1 MTQGE
6 LEKLAL
12 KTSNIFSELEI
23 RIMTDIVRRIRINGF
38 STATADAQMA
48 TLRRLGRSETSVKE
62 WVAVALRQSGEEL
75 DRIFSDDLYRE
86 YYKHQRAYQMSGL
99 EQIPF
104 EQNRSLQQLIESVK
118 IQINNEYENIT
129 GSMGFALRAPD
140 GRITYSPLMEYYRST
155 LDNAA
160 VDIQTGGFDYASVLQ
175 HTITQMTN
183 SGIRWVDYDSGVHNR
198 VDVAARR
205 AVMTGFRQVQAHINE
220 QVAVDLGTDSYEVSY
235 HVGARPSHQPWQ
247 GRVWT
252 KDQLISICGLG
263 SVTGLCGANCYH
275 DYNAFIPGVSV
286 RTYTDEQLEQML
298 AEENTS
304 KEYYGKSFTTYEAL
318 QEQRRM
324 ERNMRATRQ
333 QIKLLQEGEA
343 DEKTIILK
351 KARYQGQCQVY
362 KDFSDKMGLPQQKQ
376 RILQDGLRG
385 RFAPTKKESNWL
397 DSVLGQEKGITKK
410 KAPKSDQ
417 YRINR
422 NIIDSAGYRRKYNN
436 LSGNIKTDEAIF
448 KYAKAGLNH
457 RDGTDRE
464 DLYIISKSGGKILG
478 RNVSSSEPLGVKPNE
493 SIINAVLNNQ
503 GDLIGLHTHPDNT
516 PPTGSDFETAFKR
529 RYEFGVVACAN
540 GSVYKYGG
548 SNKYI
553 TARLIDDTIIKYQNM
568 IDNSGKKVYANN
580 KEAHLAALESLRKDY
595 GIWYEAR

>member
-38 STATADAQMA
+38 STATSDAQMA
-48 TLRRLGRSETSVKE
+48 TLRRLGRSETSIKE
-62 WVAVALRQSGEEL
+62 WVAAALRQSDEEL
-75 DRIFSDDLYRE
+75 NRIFSDEVYRE
-86 YYKHQRAYQMSGL
+86 YYKHQRAYQMNGF
-99 EQIPF
+99 EQIPL
-104 EQNRSLQQLIESVK
+104 EKNQSLQQMIEAVK
-118 IQINNEYENIT
+118 TQINNEYENIT

-160 VDIQTGGFDYASVLQ
+160 VDIQTGGFNYASVLQ

-220 QVAVDLGTDSYEVSY
+220 QVAADLGTDSYEVSY

-286 RTYTDEQLEQML
+286 RTYTEEQLEQML
-298 AEENTS
+298 AEENTP

-385 RFAPTKKESNWL
+385 RFAPTKRESAIVNKQYTVHEKSVKINVSNWKL
-397 DSVLGQEKGITKK
+397 DAKEKLFKDERSIRSSKKEKAIIYDSSGQIVFKKDGITHSVSFTEDEVKRMEGCVLTHNHPGG
-410 KAPKSDQ
+410 ASLSTAD
-417 YRINR
+417 
-422 NIIDSAGYRRKYNN
+422 IDMLRVAK
-436 LSGNIKTDEAIF
+436 LSEIRAVG
-448 KYAKAGLNH
+448 
-457 RDGTDRE
+457 RDGVYRMIQPDRWKE
-464 DLYIISKSGGKILG
+464 EISSHSQIVEEYNRIVNELQEPMEKWALDNLDRITERDYQII
-478 RNVSSSEPLGVKPNE
+478 
-493 SIINAVLNNQ
+493 
-503 GDLIGLHTHPDNT
+503 
-516 PPTGSDFETAFKR
+516 
-529 RYEFGVVACAN
+529 
-540 GSVYKYGG
+540 
-548 SNKYI
+548 
-553 TARLIDDTIIKYQNM
+553 YQN
-568 IDNSGKKVYANN
+568 KVVTEFAKRFGLKY
-580 KEAHLAALESLRKDY
+580 EMESLNDVKD
-595 GIWYEAR
+595 

>member
-1 MTQGE
+1 M
-6 LEKLAL
+6 
-12 KTSNIFSELEI
+12 
-23 RIMTDIVRRIRINGF
+23 NGF
-38 STATADAQMA
+38 
-48 TLRRLGRSETSVKE
+48 
-62 WVAVALRQSGEEL
+62 
-75 DRIFSDDLYRE
+75 
-86 YYKHQRAYQMSGL
+86 
-99 EQIPF
+99 EQIPL
-104 EQNRSLQQLIESVK
+104 EQNQSLQQLIESVK

-175 HTITQMTN
+175 RTITQMTN
-183 SGIRWVDYDSGVHNR
+183 SGIRWVNYDSGVHSR

-220 QVAVDLGTDSYEVSY
+220 QVAADLGTDSYEVSY

-286 RTYTDEQLEQML
+286 RTYTDDQLEQML
-298 AEENTS
+298 AEENTP

-362 KDFSDKMGLPQQKQ
+362 KDFSDKMCLPQQKQ

-385 RFAPTKKESNWL
+385 RFTPTKEQRQMIGVMQKNRGEKVLITDLAIEKVQSVAPSELPSNIAQMLTQTHKELLKYSMNENESNEVAGIIDIL
-397 DSVLGQEKGITKK
+397 TGKQIGFVKGDRHSVDIYSDANTYHNLVSKSENSLILCHNHPGLTGFSMNDIGVFMRHSSVKTMTIVTNLGKVSYISKTKHFDYKKTVRLMRDCLEQSGSDIDKGIENFLKK
-410 KAPKSDQ
+410 CYSVGIE
-417 YRINR
+417 R
-422 NIIDSAGYRRKYNN
+422 
-436 LSGNIKTDEAIF
+436 
-448 KYAKAGLNH
+448 
-457 RDGTDRE
+457 
-464 DLYIISKSGGKILG
+464 GK
-478 RNVSSSEPLGVKPNE
+478 
-493 SIINAVLNNQ
+493 
-503 GDLIGLHTHPDNT
+503 
-516 PPTGSDFETAFKR
+516 
-529 RYEFGVVACAN
+529 
-540 GSVYKYGG
+540 
-548 SNKYI
+548 
-553 TARLIDDTIIKYQNM
+553 
-568 IDNSGKKVYANN
+568 
-580 KEAHLAALESLRKDY
+580 
-595 GIWYEAR
+595 